1 MLRLVLSIALVLGFT
16 ALGPAPA
23 HAAKKFRNTHVGV
36 PATQVVTL
44 SRSFLAVNGGQ
55 MFIDG
60 VQDALLVLGTKAF
73 VVTDIIVTLPDGT
86 PPDTTTPIEL
96 ALSFGLRN
104 FFVKEIGAR
113 SYTYSFAGG
122 LMATPGAEFGGN
134 NYSSVPVDV
143 KVIGYLVEGPAPA
156 QGVSPIPPAN

>member
-1 MLRLVLSIALVLGFT
+1 MLRLALSIPL
-16 ALGPAPA
+16 ALGLAAVAPVPA
-23 HAAKKFRNTHVGV
+23 HAAKKFRNTHNGV
-36 PATQVVTL
+36 PAAQVVTL
-44 SRSFLAVNGGQ
+44 SRSLLALGGGQ

-60 VQDALLVLGTKAF
+60 VQDSLLVLGTKAF

-86 PPDTTTPIEL
+86 PPDTTTPIEV
-96 ALSFGLRN
+96 AISFGLRN

-113 SYTYSFAGG
+113 SHTYSFAGG
-122 LMATPGAEFGGN
+122 LMATPGADFGVN

-156 QGVSPIPPAN
+156 QGVSPVAPAN

>member
-1 MLRLVLSIALVLGFT
+1 MLRLALSIALALGLT

-23 HAAKKFRNTHVGV
+23 RAAKKFRNTHVGV

-44 SRSFLAVNGGQ
+44 ARSLTAVNGGQ
-55 MFIDG
+55 LFIDG

-86 PPDTTTPIEL
+86 PPDTTTPIEV
-96 ALSFGLRN
+96 AISFGLRN

-122 LMATPGAEFGGN
+122 LMATPAADFGIN
-134 NYSSVPVDV
+134 NYSNVPLDV

-156 QGVSPIPPAN
+156 QGVSPVAPAN